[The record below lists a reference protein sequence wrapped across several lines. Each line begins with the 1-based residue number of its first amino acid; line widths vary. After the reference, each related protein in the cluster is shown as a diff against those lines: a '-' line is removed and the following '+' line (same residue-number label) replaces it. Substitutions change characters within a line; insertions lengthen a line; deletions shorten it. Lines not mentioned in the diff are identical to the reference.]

1 MMKQLISF
9 LFVTLL
15 LILGCNNE
23 SELTSPVENNT
34 IQEPNWISLPQAE
47 GLYINTEYTDT
58 RSWDGKK
65 SGTPLSINASYYGG
79 PFGLVT
85 INASLSTERNSYTGI
100 RTLSMTLETNSTV
113 VTFGP
118 EQVFIIPLKYNVTF
132 TGVDLSGI
140 NPATVQFAY
149 IAADGSIQY
158 AENDGI
164 IVNLATGKLGV
175 INARIPHFSRYGFVN

>member
-1 MMKQLISF
+1 MKN
-9 LFVTLL
+9 L
-15 LILGCNNE
+15 LIHSLFSILLFFGCNNE
-23 SELTSPVENNT
+23 SEVTSPVGSNT
-34 IQEPNWISLPQAE
+34 IQEPNWIALPPPE
-47 GLYINTEYTDT
+47 GLYVNTEYNDT

-65 SGTPLSINASYYGG
+65 SGTPLSKNASYYGW

-85 INASLSTERNSYTGI
+85 INASLSSEKNSYPGI

-118 EQVFIIPLKYNVTF
+118 EQVFNIPLKYNVTF

-149 IAADGSIQY
+149 IAADGSVQY
-158 AENDGI
+158 AVNDGI

-175 INARIPHFSRYGFVN
+175 INARIPHFSRYGFIN